1 MGVKS
6 KAHEIKRERKKAL
19 FLREVSTLIQKISE
33 DEPAVRNV
41 YVTRVELSAD
51 TGICYVYF
59 SCYVDKADFKEA
71 LDVLKLYKPS
81 MRSFLAKSLSLRYAP
96 NLVFL
101 YDEKKE
107 KIQKID
113 QLLDEVHQELED
125 APVDSEN
132 SGDSEEK

>member
-19 FLREVSTLIQKISE
+19 FFREISSLIQKISE
-33 DEPAVRNV
+33 DEPVVRNI

-59 SCYVDKADFKEA
+59 SVHTDKSEFKDA
-71 LDVLKLYKPS
+71 LEVLKLYKPS

-96 NLVFL
+96 DLVFL
-101 YDEKKE
+101 YDEKRE

-113 QLLDEVHQELED
+113 QLLYDVQKELEEEK
-125 APVDSEN
+125 DSEDFD
-132 SGDSEEK
+132 SSEEK